1 MGQKKQKY
9 LIVGI
14 DEVGRGPL
22 AGDVF
27 VCACAYFDEIPHSIR
42 QVPMQ
47 LRDSKKLSKK
57 RRDEWVRYIKKEQ
70 KAGSIFISIKRETN
84 KTIDRINIARA
95 IERAAHKALLGVI
108 KKSGIKK
115 GIIECHCDG
124 GLFVSVKIKHIDF
137 ISSTTIKGDD
147 VIPVISLASINAKVA
162 RDAYMDKLHKIYPQ
176 YGFKRNKGYGTK
188 EHIQMIRKYGK
199 TRVHRK
205 SFIEGILKHNSK

>member
-1 MGQKKQKY
+1 MGRSIKQKH

-27 VCACAYFDEIPHSIR
+27 VCACAYFDEIPHGIR
-42 QVPMQ
+42 QAPIR

-57 RRDEWVRYIKKEQ
+57 RRDKWVRCIKKEQ
-70 KAGSIFISIKRETN
+70 KAGNIFISIKRETS

-95 IERAAHKALLGVI
+95 IERAAHKALFDVI

-115 GIIECHCDG
+115 GNIECHCDG
-124 GLFVSVKIKHIDF
+124 GLFVLVEIDHIDF

-147 VIPVISLASINAKVA
+147 IIPVISLASINAKVA
-162 RDAYMDKLHKIYPQ
+162 RDAYMDELHKTYPQ
-176 YGFKRNKGYGTK
+176 YGFSRNKGYGTK
-188 EHIQMIRKYGK
+188 EHIKALKKHGPTTI
-199 TRVHRK
+199 HRK
-205 SFIEGILKHNSK
+205 LFLRNII

>member
-124 GLFVSVKIKHIDF
+124 GLFVSVEIKHIDF